1 MADFPCASRHVIL
14 INRYKN
20 FELNFYLHLQM
31 KKLRLGELGDICS
44 ISWNL
49 SRSSQHSL
57 HPLAQRN
64 NPQKSTFCPP

>member
-31 KKLRLGELGDICS
+31 KKLRHGVV
-44 ISWNL
+44 NL
-49 SRSSQHSL
+49 FAPGYTVS
-57 HPLAQRN
+57 
-64 NPQKSTFCPP
+64 K